1 MKFSEL
7 FKSDSPVYRVPG
19 FPETLFPEEVPEE
32 MRKHIELE
40 FYDYDIAISPP
51 WVWVERFHY
60 LIKRHLYQWQK
71 LIESEQALRDEDAI
85 YNYDLTENSTLQTHT
100 SSQDNNTGSATDFMS
115 DTPDGSLDD
124 IEQYMSAGTRGVTNN
139 RLDSFGEA
147 SNVGTLRRFGNIGVM
162 TAARILGGYRT
173 AMDYD
178 AYKTIFDELSILFVG
193 SFDLEDNGEF
203 VKTVNPCQLQP

>member
-7 FKSDSPVYRVPG
+7 FKSDSPVFRVPG
-19 FPETLFPEEVPEE
+19 FPETLFPEDVPEE
-32 MRKHIELE
+32 MQKHIKLE

-71 LIESEQALRDEDAI
+71 LIASEQALRDEDAI
-85 YNYDLTENSTLQTHT
+85 YNYDLTENSTLATHMT
-100 SSQDNNTGSATDFMS
+100 ESANATGVTTDFVS
-115 DTPDGSLDD
+115 DTPDGSLTD
-124 IEQYMSAGTRGVTNN
+124 IDSYMSAGTKGQSV
-139 RLDSFGEA
+139 
-147 SNVGTLRRFGNIGVM
+147 SNTANVGDTQNAGTLRRYGNIGIT

-178 AYKTIFDELSILFVG
+178 AYKTIFDELSILFMG
-193 SFDLEDNGEF
+193 SFDLEDNGEY
-203 VKTVNPCQLQP
+203 VETVNPWNQ